1 MYEFYRAMEVNMR
14 KKLWKTV
21 AVVMAASAMMLTACG
36 GNGEGN
42 SEKNNAADVNTEIGK
57 ESKSDAEKTE
67 ETDSKESAEKE
78 DGEDQSLQKVK
89 DAGKLVLGLD
99 ATFKP
104 MGYTDENNEIVGFD
118 IDLAEAVCEKLGVEL
133 VKEPINWETKEQ
145 DLSVGK
151 IDCIWN
157 GLSVSPSRE
166 ETFNLSEPYMENAM
180 VFVVPESSDIKS
192 SKDLEG
198 KKIIVQNGSTAQDI
212 LEASEFKDSAEITS
226 IATNV
231 EALQQMDINLVDAV
245 FMDDVVAQYEIK
257 NSDKAYRVLDEG
269 LEKEEYA
276 IAFRKE
282 DQALRDE
289 VQKILSELKADGTVA
304 EISTKWFGSDITTIK

>member
-1 MYEFYRAMEVNMR
+1 MR
-14 KKLWKTV
+14 KKLWKTA
-21 AVVMAASAMMLTACG
+21 AVIMAASAMLLTACG
-36 GNGEGN
+36 GTGDNTSSENTEAQEGN
-42 SEKNNAADVNTEIGK
+42 SSNAASG
-57 ESKSDAEKTE
+57 ES
-67 ETDSKESAEKE
+67 ES
-78 DGEDQSLQKVK
+78 GEDLSLQKVK
-89 DAGKLVLGLD
+89 DAGKFVLGLD

-133 VKEPINWETKEQ
+133 VKEPINWDTKEQ

-166 ETFNLSEPYMENAM
+166 EAFNLSEPYMKNAM
-180 VFVVPESSDIKS
+180 VFVVPESSDINS
-192 SKDLEG
+192 VDDLAG
-198 KKIIVQNGSTAQDI
+198 KKVIVQNGSTAQDT
-212 LEASEFKDSAEITS
+212 LAASQLAANMEISS

-245 FMDDVVAQYEIK
+245 FMDEVVAQYEIQ
-257 NSDKAYRVLDEG
+257 NSGKAYRILDEG
-269 LEKEEYA
+269 LSEEEYA

-289 VQKILSELKADGTVA
+289 VQKILSELKADGT
-304 EISTKWFGSDITTIK
+304 EMMKIH

>member
-1 MYEFYRAMEVNMR
+1 MR
-14 KKLWKTV
+14 KKLWKTA
-21 AVVMAASAMMLTACG
+21 AVIMAASAMLLTACG
-36 GNGEGN
+36 GTGDNTSSENTEAQEGN
-42 SEKNNAADVNTEIGK
+42 SSNAASG
-57 ESKSDAEKTE
+57 ES
-67 ETDSKESAEKE
+67 ES
-78 DGEDQSLQKVK
+78 GEDLSLQKVK
-89 DAGKLVLGLD
+89 DAGKFVLGLD

-133 VKEPINWETKEQ
+133 VKEPINWDTKEQ

-166 ETFNLSEPYMENAM
+166 EAFNLSEPYMKNAM
-180 VFVVPESSDIKS
+180 VFVVPESSDINS
-192 SKDLEG
+192 VDDLAG
-198 KKIIVQNGSTAQDI
+198 KKVIVQNGSTAQDT
-212 LEASEFKDSAEITS
+212 LAASELAANMEISS

-245 FMDDVVAQYEIK
+245 FMDEVVAQYEIQ
-257 NSDKAYRVLDEG
+257 NSGKAYRILDEG
-269 LEKEEYA
+269 LSEEEYA

-289 VQKILSELKADGTVA
+289 VQKILSELKADGTVG
-304 EISTKWFGSDITTIK
+304 EISTKWFGSDITTIE

>member
-1 MYEFYRAMEVNMR
+1 MR
-14 KKLWKTV
+14 KKLWKTA
-21 AVVMAASAMMLTACG
+21 AVIMAASAMLLTACG
-36 GNGEGN
+36 GTGDNTSSENTEAQEGN
-42 SEKNNAADVNTEIGK
+42 SSNAASG
-57 ESKSDAEKTE
+57 ES
-67 ETDSKESAEKE
+67 ES
-78 DGEDQSLQKVK
+78 GEDLSLQKVK
-89 DAGKLVLGLD
+89 DAGKFVLGLD

-133 VKEPINWETKEQ
+133 VKEPINWDTKEQ

-166 ETFNLSEPYMENAM
+166 EAFNLSEPYMKNTM
-180 VFVVPESSDIKS
+180 VFVVPESSDINS
-192 SKDLEG
+192 VDDLAG
-198 KKIIVQNGSTAQDI
+198 KKVIVQNGSTAQDT
-212 LEASEFKDSAEITS
+212 LAASQLAANMEISS

-245 FMDDVVAQYEIK
+245 FMDEVVAQYEIQ
-257 NSDKAYRVLDEG
+257 NSGKAYRILDEG
-269 LEKEEYA
+269 LSEEEYA

-289 VQKILSELKADGTVA
+289 VQKILSELKADGTVG
-304 EISTKWFGSDITTIK
+304 EISTKWFGSDITTIE

>member
-1 MYEFYRAMEVNMR
+1 MR
-14 KKLWKTV
+14 KKLWKTA
-21 AVVMAASAMMLTACG
+21 AVIMAASAMLLTACG
-36 GNGEGN
+36 GTGDNTSSENTEAQEGN
-42 SEKNNAADVNTEIGK
+42 SSNAASG
-57 ESKSDAEKTE
+57 ES
-67 ETDSKESAEKE
+67 ES
-78 DGEDQSLQKVK
+78 GEDLPLQKVK
-89 DAGKLVLGLD
+89 DAGKFVLGLD

-133 VKEPINWETKEQ
+133 VKEPINWDTKEQ

-166 ETFNLSEPYMENAM
+166 EAFNLSEPYMKNAM
-180 VFVVPESSDIKS
+180 VFVVPESSDINS
-192 SKDLEG
+192 VDDLAG
-198 KKIIVQNGSTAQDI
+198 KKVIVQNGSTAQDT
-212 LEASEFKDSAEITS
+212 LAASQLAANMEISS

-245 FMDDVVAQYEIK
+245 FMDEVVAQYEIQ
-257 NSDKAYRVLDEG
+257 NSGKAYRILDEG
-269 LEKEEYA
+269 LSEEEYA

-289 VQKILSELKADGTVA
+289 VQKILSELKADGTVG
-304 EISTKWFGSDITTIK
+304 EISTKWFGSDITTIE